1 MAHILKD
8 EYAKIVDAK
17 LRKELVLKFAFNTRF
32 EGVPTARSS
41 EDSCS

>member
-17 LRKELVLKFAFNTRF
+17 LRKELVLKFAFNTRYDRNTDRRR
-32 EGVPTARSS
+32 G